1 MGIHDFSAKLG
12 RRSRG
17 QALVLVALMLVGL
30 LAAAG
35 LAIDGGQTYEFRR
48 QMQNA
53 ADAGAYRGAREL
65 AFYRKDASNGYA
77 GIYSKIQN
85 YVTGDPT
92 GSIGNQ
98 ASSFT
103 ANYMPSG
110 TTIQAGVPPAAAD
123 NCVKVTANR
132 NYQPYIL
139 GLLGFNNLSVG
150 ATATACIGWLRSP
163 GTGIRPFAVLSQ
175 TFDYDTEYCLFD
187 SAGSTGCIASPGNF
201 GWLDLDGGEN
211 SSSNASTPAWLAG
224 GFSGNYMY
232 WTQNDCGGADTVSQR
247 IIVPSCLALDTGVAN
262 NTNMRQAMDGLL
274 AGGTE
279 IVIPLYDRIYGTGA
293 GSRIHIVAFVKFVI
307 SSYSLSGNPKYIRG
321 QFKEYVDPGEICS
334 GAGCAGGLIVGSGVQ
349 LVN

>member
-1 MGIHDFSAKLG
+1 MGMHSRSANHD
-12 RRSRG
+12 RRARG

-53 ADAGAYRGAREL
+53 ADAGAFRGAREL
-65 AFYRKDASNGYA
+65 ALYRKDASNGYA

-98 ASSFT
+98 ASSFI
-103 ANYMPSG
+103 AYYMPSG

-132 NYQPYIL
+132 AYQPYIL
-139 GLLGFNNLSVG
+139 GLLGFNNLDVG
-150 ATATACIGWLRSP
+150 ATATACIGMLRSP

-175 TFDYDTEYCLFD
+175 TFDLETEYCLFD

-201 GWLDLDGGEN
+201 GWLDLDGGAN
-211 SSSNASTPAWLAG
+211 STSGASTPAWLAG
-224 GFSGNYMY
+224 GFAGNYMY
-232 WTQNDCGGADTVSQR
+232 WTQNDCGGPDMVSQR
-247 IIVPSCLALDTGVAN
+247 IVVPSCLALDTGVAN
-262 NTNMRQAMDGLL
+262 SSSMRQAMDGLIS
-274 AGGTE
+274 GGTD
-279 IVIPLYDRIYGTGA
+279 IVIPLYDRIYATGA
-293 GSRIHIVAFVKFVI
+293 GSKIHIVAFVKFVI
-307 SSYSLSGNPKYIRG
+307 SSYSLAGNPKYIRG
-321 QFKEYVDPGEICS
+321 YFKEYVDAGEICA
-334 GAGCAGGLIVGSGVQ
+334 GAGCAGGIIVGSGVQ
-349 LVN
+349 LTN